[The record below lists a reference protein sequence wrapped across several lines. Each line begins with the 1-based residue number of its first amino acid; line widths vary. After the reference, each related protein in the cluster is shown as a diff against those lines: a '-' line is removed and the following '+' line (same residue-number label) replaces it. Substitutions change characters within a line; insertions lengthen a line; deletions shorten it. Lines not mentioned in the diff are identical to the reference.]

1 MFENYNLWQ
10 LIQMG
15 GVAMYVLIVCSVVT
29 LAVAVERYV
38 TLLRLRA
45 EGNVALEKVKA
56 LVSSNRLPDAGAYCS
71 ANRDAVSHVLS
82 AGITEWGKDERL
94 VSAAMERAVGAQTV
108 RLERYIGILGTIG
121 SVAVYIGLFGT
132 VVGIMRALH
141 DIGELAIGGGMNVA
155 IKGVAEALI
164 CTAAGLIVAV
174 SAVVAYNYFVRR
186 INVLVTEME
195 LAASEFLA
203 LAVTAN
209 NRSKRSASTAEPK

>member
-10 LIQMG
+10 VIQMG
-15 GVAMYVLIVCSVVT
+15 GVTMYVLIACSVIT
-29 LAVAVERYV
+29 LAVMVERYA
-38 TLLRLRA
+38 TLVRLRS
-45 EGNVALEKVKA
+45 EGNAALEQVKA
-56 LVSSNRLPDAGAYCS
+56 FALNGRISDASSFCSGKADAISC
-71 ANRDAVSHVLS
+71 VLS
-82 AGITEWGKDERL
+82 AGLTEWGKDERL
-94 VSAAMERAVGAQTV
+94 VSAAMERAIVAQTV
-108 RLERYIGILGTIG
+108 RLEKYVGILGTIG

-141 DIGELAIGGGMNVA
+141 DIGEFAIGGGMNVA

-186 INVLVTEME
+186 INVLVAEME

-203 LAVTAN
+203 LSLTKN
-209 NRSKRSASTAEPK
+209 GRP